1 MGVCIMTVKLSAK
14 ENLLKMPETRLGKIT
29 SKRQLTIPKDF
40 YEKLG
45 LDENVEMI
53 LENNELRIRKYYRIE
68 DSHDNYADLVL
79 KSILDEGI
87 DNKEEILEEFRLRM
101 NLLPLAVQ
109 DLIEDVRK
117 KTSHD
122 KRTSEELDKELFGTE

>member
-1 MGVCIMTVKLSAK
+1 
-14 ENLLKMPETRLGKIT
+14 MPETRLGKIT

>member
-1 MGVCIMTVKLSAK
+1 MTVKLSAK